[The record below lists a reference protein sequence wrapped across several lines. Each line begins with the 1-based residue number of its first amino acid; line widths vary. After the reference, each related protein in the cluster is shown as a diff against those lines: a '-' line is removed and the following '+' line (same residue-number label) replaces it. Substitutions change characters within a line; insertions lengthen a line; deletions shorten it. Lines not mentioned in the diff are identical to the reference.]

1 MTSNSELK
9 RVLDAVRY
17 VVVLIAVS
25 GLAVALFG

>member
-9 RVLDAVRY
+9 RVLDALRY

-25 GLAVALFG
+25 GFALALLG